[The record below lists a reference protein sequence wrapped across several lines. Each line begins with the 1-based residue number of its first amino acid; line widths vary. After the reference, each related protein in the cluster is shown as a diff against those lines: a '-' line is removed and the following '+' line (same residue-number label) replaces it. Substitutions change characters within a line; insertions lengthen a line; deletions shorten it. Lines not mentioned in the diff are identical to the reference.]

1 MRRHQTGGEG
11 NGAQHL
17 RRCRARVLLARSPG
31 TIDETRVRTARLVVL
46 QTLAPS
52 AVLAGG
58 EQRRAMPKRS
68 RAAADAAPAAGPRLT
83 VASEEMARS
92 RSEVMAQMWRE
103 GSLCDCEVSVDGRVF
118 TAHRIVLAA
127 CSTFMRSAFT
137 VGLAETATASVVLE
151 EVEPAVF
158 EAVLEFVYA
167 GTCTFDES
175 LSLAVL
181 QAASRLGITL
191 LETQVVAHITE
202 RIDPATCLEVW
213 KAGDALSLPAVVEA
227 AQKCATE
234 AFVEVAAQDAWL
246 GVAAPWL
253 ECLLA
258 SDELATDKE
267 EQVFE
272 ALTRWHAAQR
282 PPPSH
287 EALDRL
293 LALVRWPLMEQRFVA
308 EQVNTS
314 PMVIRGGA
322 LAVPVATAFQAVAY
336 GTRPKSR
343 LGKGTDFRFES
354 AFDTNGILHHIGTR
368 GGTAAYRNP
377 HELGEVVSSCSSPGY
392 RAKVDVFVQH
402 AHATPVFSYT
412 SNTPQ
417 SWMAVDLGEGRSL
430 VVDHYCLRA
439 DEHDASHKLR
449 SWELQGSLDGQTW
462 QTLRAHQNDTS
473 LPLQAM
479 STAAWSVDAGAQ
491 AFRHFRI
498 YQTGANSS
506 VGTPSAH
513 HLMCAGIELYGR
525 ATFKQPLA

>member
-1 MRRHQTGGEG
+1 
-11 NGAQHL
+11 
-17 RRCRARVLLARSPG
+17 
-31 TIDETRVRTARLVVL
+31 
-46 QTLAPS
+46 
-52 AVLAGG
+52 
-58 EQRRAMPKRS
+58 MPKRA
-68 RAAADAAPAAGPRLT
+68 RPANAAPAAGPRLT
-83 VASEEMARS
+83 VASEEMALS

-181 QAASRLGITL
+181 QAASRLGIKL
-191 LETQVVAHITE
+191 LEDQVVAHITE

-227 AQKCATE
+227 ARKCATE
-234 AFVEVAAQDAWL
+234 AFVEVAGQDAWL

-258 SDELATDKE
+258 SDELVADKE

-282 PPPSH
+282 SPPPH

-293 LALVRWPLMEQRFVA
+293 LVLVRWPLMEQCFVA

-314 PMVIRGGA
+314 PMVTRGGA
-322 LAVPVATAFQAVAY
+322 LAVPVAMAFQAMAY
-336 GTRPKSR
+336 GTRPKPR
-343 LGKGTDFRFES
+343 RRHKWVFRFES

-368 GGTAAYRNP
+368 GGKVAYRNP
-377 HELGEVVSSCSSPGY
+377 HELGEVVSSSSSRGIGESAP
-392 RAKVDVFVQH
+392 AFVQH
-402 AHATPVFSYT
+402 AHATSVMHYT
-412 SNTPQ
+412 NATLQ
-417 SWMAVDLGEGRSL
+417 SFVGLRDWMAVDLGEGRSL
-430 VVDHYCLRA
+430 VVDHYCLRS
-439 DEHDASHKLR
+439 DRNPGHKLR
-449 SWELQGSLDGQTW
+449 NWELQGSLDGQTW
-462 QTLRAHQNDTS
+462 QTLRIHQSDTS
-473 LPLQAM
+473 LPNHVM
-479 STAAWSVDAGAQ
+479 STAAWPVDAGAQ

-498 YQTGANSS
+498 AQTGVNSS
-506 VGTPSAH
+506 GDQ

-525 ATFKQPLA
+525 ANCERPLA

>member
-1 MRRHQTGGEG
+1 
-11 NGAQHL
+11 
-17 RRCRARVLLARSPG
+17 
-31 TIDETRVRTARLVVL
+31 
-46 QTLAPS
+46 
-52 AVLAGG
+52 
-58 EQRRAMPKRS
+58 MPKRA
-68 RAAADAAPAAGPRLT
+68 RPANAAPAAGPRLT
-83 VASEEMARS
+83 VASEEMALS

-118 TAHRIVLAA
+118 TAHRIVLAS

-181 QAASRLGITL
+181 QAASRLGIKL
-191 LETQVVAHITE
+191 LEDQVVAHITE

-227 AQKCATE
+227 ARKCATE
-234 AFVEVAAQDAWL
+234 AFVEVAGQDAWL

-258 SDELATDKE
+258 SDELVADKE

-282 PPPSH
+282 PPPPH

-293 LALVRWPLMEQRFVA
+293 LVLVRWPLMEQCFVA

-314 PMVIRGGA
+314 PMVTRGGA
-322 LAVPVATAFQAVAY
+322 LAVPVAMAFQAMAY
-336 GTRPKSR
+336 GTRPKPR
-343 LGKGTDFRFES
+343 RYKWLFRFES

-368 GGTAAYRNP
+368 GGTVAYRNP
-377 HELGEVVSSCSSPGY
+377 HELGEVVSSSSSSGIGESAP
-392 RAKVDVFVQH
+392 AFVQH
-402 AHATPVFSYT
+402 AHATSVYNFT
-412 SNTPQ
+412 DNTPQ

-430 VVDHYCLRA
+430 VVDHYCLRS
-439 DEHDASHKLR
+439 DCIPGHKLR
-449 SWELQGSLDGQTW
+449 NWELQGSLDGQTW
-462 QTLRAHQNDTS
+462 QTLRIHLSDTS

-479 STAAWSVDAGAQ
+479 RTAAWPVDAGAQ

-498 YQTGANSS
+498 AQTGVNSS
-506 VGTPSAH
+506 GDQ

-525 ATFKQPLA
+525 ASCERPLA

>member
-1 MRRHQTGGEG
+1 
-11 NGAQHL
+11 
-17 RRCRARVLLARSPG
+17 
-31 TIDETRVRTARLVVL
+31 
-46 QTLAPS
+46 
-52 AVLAGG
+52 
-58 EQRRAMPKRS
+58 
-68 RAAADAAPAAGPRLT
+68 
-83 VASEEMARS
+83 
-92 RSEVMAQMWRE
+92 MAQMWRE

-181 QAASRLGITL
+181 QAASRLGIKL
-191 LETQVVAHITE
+191 LEDQVVAHITE

-227 AQKCATE
+227 ARKCATE
-234 AFVEVAAQDAWL
+234 AFVEVAGQDAWL

-258 SDELATDKE
+258 SDELVADKE

-282 PPPSH
+282 SPPPH

-293 LALVRWPLMEQRFVA
+293 LVLVRWPLMEQCFVA

-314 PMVIRGGA
+314 PMVTRGGA
-322 LAVPVATAFQAVAY
+322 LAVPVAMAFQAMAY
-336 GTRPKSR
+336 GTRPKPR
-343 LGKGTDFRFES
+343 RRHKWDFRFES

-368 GGTAAYRNP
+368 GGTVAYRNP
-377 HELGEVVSSCSSPGY
+377 HELGEVVSSSSSRGIGESAP
-392 RAKVDVFVQH
+392 AFVQH
-402 AHATPVFSYT
+402 AHATSVMHYT
-412 SNTPQ
+412 NATLQ
-417 SWMAVDLGEGRSL
+417 SFVGLRDWMAVDLGEGRSL
-430 VVDHYCLRA
+430 VVDHYCLRS
-439 DEHDASHKLR
+439 DHRVDHKLR
-449 SWELQGSLDGQTW
+449 NWELQGSLDGQTW
-462 QTLRAHQNDTS
+462 QTLRIHQSDTS
-473 LPLQAM
+473 LPPQAM
-479 STAAWSVDAGAQ
+479 STAAWPVDAGAQ

-498 YQTGANSS
+498 AQTGVNSS
-506 VGTPSAH
+506 GIP

-525 ATFKQPLA
+525 ANFERPLA

>member
-1 MRRHQTGGEG
+1 
-11 NGAQHL
+11 
-17 RRCRARVLLARSPG
+17 
-31 TIDETRVRTARLVVL
+31 
-46 QTLAPS
+46 
-52 AVLAGG
+52 
-58 EQRRAMPKRS
+58 MPKRA
-68 RAAADAAPAAGPRLT
+68 RPADAAPAAGPRLT
-83 VASEEMARS
+83 VASEEMACS

-151 EVEPAVF
+151 DVEPAVF

-181 QAASRLGITL
+181 QAASRLGIKL
-191 LETQVVAHITE
+191 LEAQVVAHITE

-253 ECLLA
+253 EGLLA

-308 EQVNTS
+308 EHVNTS
-314 PMVIRGGA
+314 PMVTRGGA
-322 LAVPVATAFQAVAY
+322 LAVPVAMAFQAVAY
-336 GTRPKSR
+336 GIRPKPR
-343 LGKGTDFRFES
+343 RGKARDFRFES

-368 GGTAAYRNP
+368 GGRAAYRNP
-377 HELGEVVSSCSSPGY
+377 HELGEVVSSISSIVTGS
-392 RAKVDVFVQH
+392 AGAEHFVQH
-402 AHATPVFSYT
+402 AHATPVWIFT
-412 SNTPQ
+412 DNAPQ

-430 VVDHYCLRA
+430 VVDHYCLRS
-439 DEHDASHKLR
+439 DAQGGAYKLR
-449 SWELQGSLDGQTW
+449 NWELQGSPDGQTW

-473 LPLQAM
+473 LLLQGM
-479 STAAWSVDAGAQ
+479 GTAAWPVDAGAQ
-491 AFRHFRI
+491 ALRHFRI
-498 YQTGANSS
+498 VQTGTAREIS
-506 VGTPSAH
+506 
-513 HLMCAGIELYGR
+513 I
-525 ATFKQPLA
+525 

>member
-1 MRRHQTGGEG
+1 
-11 NGAQHL
+11 
-17 RRCRARVLLARSPG
+17 
-31 TIDETRVRTARLVVL
+31 
-46 QTLAPS
+46 
-52 AVLAGG
+52 
-58 EQRRAMPKRS
+58 
-68 RAAADAAPAAGPRLT
+68 
-83 VASEEMARS
+83 
-92 RSEVMAQMWRE
+92 MAQMWRE

-151 EVEPAVF
+151 EVESTVF

-181 QAASRLGITL
+181 QAASRLGIKL
-191 LETQVVAHITE
+191 RETQVVAHITE

-227 AQKCATE
+227 AQKCAIE
-234 AFVEVAAQDAWL
+234 AFAEVAALDAWL
-246 GVAAPWL
+246 GVPAPWL

-258 SDELATDKE
+258 SDELVADKE

-308 EQVNTS
+308 EHVNTS

-322 LAVPVATAFQAVAY
+322 LAVPVAMAFQAMAY
-336 GTRPKSR
+336 GTRPKPR
-343 LGKGTDFRFES
+343 RGNGRDFRFES
-354 AFDTNGILHHIGTR
+354 AFDTNGILHHMGTLLL
-368 GGTAAYRNP
+368 GGTYCNP
-377 HELGEVVSSCSSPGY
+377 HEAGVVVSTSSSISQGL
-392 RAKVDVFVQH
+392 AKHFVQR
-402 AHATPVFSYT
+402 AHASPVHNYT
-412 SNTPQ
+412 NNTAQ

-430 VVDHYCLRA
+430 VVDHYCLRS
-439 DEHDASHKLR
+439 DKHCTHKLR
-449 SWELQGSLDGQTW
+449 NWELQGSLDGQTW

-491 AFRHFRI
+491 TFRHFRI

-525 ATFKQPLA
+525 ATFERPLA